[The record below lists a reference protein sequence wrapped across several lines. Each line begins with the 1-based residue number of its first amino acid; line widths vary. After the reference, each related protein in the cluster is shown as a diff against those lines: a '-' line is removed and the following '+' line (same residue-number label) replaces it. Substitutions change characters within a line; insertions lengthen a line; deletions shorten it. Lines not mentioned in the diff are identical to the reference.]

1 MIKVRIIGKG
11 SDNFF
16 HELLKK
22 KISLFHVERKEKE
35 LSFLM
40 KEKDFELLKVIKTSC
55 KIEITDY
62 YGKSKIKRY
71 FYKYKR
77 ILISIM
83 IGVLLDICLSN
94 IVFTIEINH
103 PKETIRKIVLQDLNE
118 LGIKKYHFIVSY
130 QEKEQIRKKIL
141 EKEKNR
147 IEWLEIN
154 RQGTKYIIQVEERK
168 KKRKEEECLPQN
180 IVAKKNATILEI
192 NALSGEIIKKNLDY
206 VIKGETIISGFIFNK
221 EKIVSKTCAKGSIY
235 GEVWYIGKLML
246 PKQIEKKKLTNSKKV
261 GLSLKIGENEKNYGN
276 PFPYFQ
282 KKEYNIIKSKIIPL
296 KISVAVYQKEIVSQR
311 DYQKDEIEKLAFS
324 KIEEYFKKKLKKE
337 EQILSKKILKKTNN
351 NSKIEVEV
359 FVKVK
364 ENITAYQDI
373 SKIEINNEQG
383 E

>member
-1 MIKVRIIGKG
+1 M
-11 SDNFF
+11 
-16 HELLKK
+16 
-22 KISLFHVERKEKE
+22 
-35 LSFLM
+35 
-40 KEKDFELLKVIKTSC
+40 
-55 KIEITDY
+55 
-62 YGKSKIKRY
+62 
-71 FYKYKR
+71 
-77 ILISIM
+77 
-83 IGVLLDICLSN
+83 
-94 IVFTIEINH
+94 
-103 PKETIRKIVLQDLNE
+103 
-118 LGIKKYHFIVSY
+118 
-130 QEKEQIRKKIL
+130 
-141 EKEKNR
+141 
-147 IEWLEIN
+147 
-154 RQGTKYIIQVEERK
+154 
-168 KKRKEEECLPQN
+168 
-180 IVAKKNATILEI
+180 
-192 NALSGEIIKKNLDY
+192 
-206 VIKGETIISGFIFNK
+206 
-221 EKIVSKTCAKGSIY
+221 KIVSKTCAKGSIY